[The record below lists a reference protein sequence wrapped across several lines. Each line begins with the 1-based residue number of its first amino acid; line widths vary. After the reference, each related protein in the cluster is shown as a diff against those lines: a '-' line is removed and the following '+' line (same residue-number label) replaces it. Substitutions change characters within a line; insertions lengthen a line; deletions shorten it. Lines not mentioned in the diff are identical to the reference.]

1 MNMSNQPQRFI
12 AIALLVVSCRSEQE
26 TPADTS
32 SMMMDSTMKG
42 MAGMHGD
49 SAMRDMMTRMQ
60 GHMGMM
66 DTASAA
72 TIQAMHPM
80 HRHMLDSVLTG
91 MNDEMRR
98 RNMASTPEWT
108 ALADSL
114 RQDLD
119 RMAGMSASEIPAFMR
134 AHRERMMR
142 LMQMQRTMMGP
153 PRGD

>member
-1 MNMSNQPQRFI
+1 MSSQPLRFI
-12 AIALLVVSCRSEQE
+12 AAALLVVSCRSEQE
-26 TPADTS
+26 KSAMDTS

-80 HRHMLDSVLTG
+80 HRQMLDSALTS

-98 RNMASTPEWT
+98 RNMTTTPEWT
-108 ALADSL
+108 SLTDSL

-119 RMAGMSASEIPAFMR
+119 RMAGMGANEIPAFMR
-134 AHRERMMR
+134 AHRDRMMR
-142 LMQMQRTMMGP
+142 LIQMHRTMMGP

>member
-1 MNMSNQPQRFI
+1 MSNHPLRFI
-12 AIALLVVSCRSEQE
+12 AVSLLVVSCRSQQE
-26 TPADTS
+26 TPADTTS
-32 SMMMDSTMKG
+32 TMMDSTMKG

-49 SAMRDMMTRMQ
+49 SAMRGMMMRMQ

-80 HRHMLDSVLTG
+80 HRQMMDSALTS
-91 MNDEMRR
+91 MSDEMRR
-98 RNMASTPEWT
+98 RNMSTPEWT

-119 RMAGMSASEIPAFMR
+119 RMTGMSASEIPAFMR
-134 AHRERMMR
+134 GHRDRMMR
-142 LMQMQRTMMGP
+142 FMQMHRTMMGP
-153 PRGD
+153 PRTG

>member
-1 MNMSNQPQRFI
+1 MSNQPLRFI
-12 AIALLVVSCRSEQE
+12 AVVLLVVSCRSEQK
-26 TPADTS
+26 TPAMDTT
-32 SMMMDSTMKG
+32 SMMMDSAMRG

-98 RNMASTPEWT
+98 RKIASTPEWT

-119 RMAGMSASEIPAFMR
+119 RMSGMSATEIPAFMR

-142 LMQMQRTMMGP
+142 FMQMHRTMMGP
-153 PRGD
+153 PRAR

>member
-1 MNMSNQPQRFI
+1 MNMSNQPLRFI
-12 AIALLVVSCRSEQE
+12 AVALLVVSCRSEQE
-26 TPADTS
+26 KSTLDTS
-32 SMMMDSTMKG
+32 STMMDSTMKG

-80 HRHMLDSVLTG
+80 HRQMTDSALTS
-91 MNDEMRR
+91 MNDERRR
-98 RNMASTPEWT
+98 RNMSTPEWT
-108 ALADSL
+108 ALSDSL

-134 AHRERMMR
+134 GQRDRMMR
-142 LMQMQRTMMGP
+142 FMQMHLTMMGP

>member
-1 MNMSNQPQRFI
+1 MSNQPLRFI
-12 AIALLVVSCRSEQE
+12 AIALLVGSCRSQQE

-80 HRHMLDSVLTG
+80 HRQMMDSALTS

-98 RNMASTPEWT
+98 RNMSTPEWT

-134 AHRERMMR
+134 GHRDRMMR
-142 LMQMQRTMMGP
+142 FMQMHRTMMGP

>member
-1 MNMSNQPQRFI
+1 MSNQPLRFI
-12 AIALLVVSCRSEQE
+12 AVALLVVSCRSEQE
-26 TPADTS
+26 KSTLDTS
-32 SMMMDSTMKG
+32 SIMMDSTMKG

-80 HRHMLDSVLTG
+80 HRQMMDSALTS

-98 RNMASTPEWT
+98 RNMSTPEWT
-108 ALADSL
+108 ALSDSL

-119 RMAGMSASEIPAFMR
+119 RMTGMSAREIPAFMR
-134 AHRERMMR
+134 GHRDRMMR
-142 LMQMQRTMMGP
+142 FMQMHRTMMGP